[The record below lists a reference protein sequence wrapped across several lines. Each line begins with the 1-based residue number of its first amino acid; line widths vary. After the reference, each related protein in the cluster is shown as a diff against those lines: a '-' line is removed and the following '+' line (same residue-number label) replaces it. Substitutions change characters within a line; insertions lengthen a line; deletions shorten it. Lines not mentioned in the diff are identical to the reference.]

1 MCTGAEIRERYLKQ
15 KDERDMVLGRN
26 YSDMITEKVGLER
39 ELDQNSLWVYLPDDV
54 LHRRRV
60 ENAEKVKRKKV
71 IEITLAT
78 ARFDNPVAW
87 NYAQQIQKDLQDL
100 QLLKEVARAIQQS
113 ETSNSEKVNLQGI
126 DLSVVPVHSE
136 TLTPETQETKQE
148 NVTKVK
154 ESMKENNCF
163 ATGEDLLIGGGRG
176 KQKKKEKKGARIKI
190 LNVAQGF
197 DDYLDH
203 SMLLMKSSA
212 YLGTHLLTPKA
223 QVYAGYVPDL
233 VVYNGVEEYTE
244 YDPFN
249 SFISPFE
256 ITVQG
261 QGSLVVDLNEYPP
274 NYIPNVPRGYAFSKS
289 SIIAVRFTMKIKGNT
304 QARCEMGNWDHKY
317 VLLTTQSFSDRMAI
331 CHEVKMNNYC
341 SIEMKSLGVR
351 RNEPVFLTVEMD
363 PPVPWEMEMSYLVLH
378 KDASFVKMPKEPW
391 LDIGTIR
398 DISALVAGKLDYK
411 TSLLMS
417 MTSFRN
423 LCWYRNYHGV
433 GDPDVRITDFSTY
446 ENSTTRILRK
456 GINMLVEAR
465 KCKHEKGREY
475 YDVIAQKWKDSEP
488 DCFLC
493 DILSQPKKERFKLMK
508 RMIDVIAPSSTM
520 ISHMEIMSYTAAL
533 EGKFHKRMGKEQATY
548 YEEIFFCAVEI
559 MKEIEQFGEVSRFLE
574 SVADALEQ
582 AMDLEQGSTMDFPME
597 ENWCYTVVE
606 YSSGHIRLEE
616 PWEQLWHHTQDER
629 GNWVNGPPIGPR
641 ERTLKHRIT
650 RQIVAGDSGYI

>member
-1 MCTGAEIRERYLKQ
+1 
-15 KDERDMVLGRN
+15 
-26 YSDMITEKVGLER
+26 
-39 ELDQNSLWVYLPDDV
+39 LPDDV
-54 LHRRRV
+54 LHRRRL

-126 DLSVVPVHSE
+126 DLSVVPVYSE

-148 NVTKVK
+148 NVTEMK

-163 ATGEDLLIGGGRG
+163 ATGEYLLIGGGRG

-317 VLLTTQSFSDRMAI
+317 VLLTTQSFSDRQA
-331 CHEVKMNNYC
+331 CRRC
-341 SIEMKSLGVR
+341 AFGVVGPFGKCGGASRKLPNLR
-351 RNEPVFLTVEMD
+351 R
-363 PPVPWEMEMSYLVLH
+363 
-378 KDASFVKMPKEPW
+378 
-391 LDIGTIR
+391 
-398 DISALVAGKLDYK
+398 
-411 TSLLMS
+411 
-417 MTSFRN
+417 
-423 LCWYRNYHGV
+423 
-433 GDPDVRITDFSTY
+433 
-446 ENSTTRILRK
+446 
-456 GINMLVEAR
+456 
-465 KCKHEKGREY
+465 
-475 YDVIAQKWKDSEP
+475 
-488 DCFLC
+488 
-493 DILSQPKKERFKLMK
+493 
-508 RMIDVIAPSSTM
+508 
-520 ISHMEIMSYTAAL
+520 
-533 EGKFHKRMGKEQATY
+533 
-548 YEEIFFCAVEI
+548 
-559 MKEIEQFGEVSRFLE
+559 
-574 SVADALEQ
+574 
-582 AMDLEQGSTMDFPME
+582 
-597 ENWCYTVVE
+597 
-606 YSSGHIRLEE
+606 
-616 PWEQLWHHTQDER
+616 
-629 GNWVNGPPIGPR
+629 
-641 ERTLKHRIT
+641 
-650 RQIVAGDSGYI
+650 